1 MISRIRVDVFG
12 LVVKVIRRGLLSHCV
27 LHHIGAEP
35 RHLRNT
41 QNEVIPLL
49 HLRTS
54 HILHQKG
61 VSLQNEKIL

>member
-1 MISRIRVDVFG
+1 MITEDVFG
-12 LVVKVIRRGLLSHCV
+12 LKVKFFRRGFLSRVV

-35 RHLRNT
+35 RHLRNI
-41 QNEVIPLL
+41 QNEVVPLL

-54 HILHQKG
+54 SHILRLKG